1 MLKKLSLL
9 FAAFVLGAVIS
20 LAIQACGNESKIES
34 ENDVTTGDI
43 PSSGND
49 SDASCN
55 CTPCNC
61 AWSSQK
67 FSSQIIYDENGLES
81 SHIEYE
87 YDNIGRVI
95 SVKHVIYANI
105 SGKRFLL
112 YEIETDYTYADSDNI
127 RYGTTTSVY
136 YDESGT
142 ITNQTKTTEKI
153 ILYKQ

>member
-20 LAIQACGNESKIES
+20 LAIQACGNDKVDTGRSSSES
-34 ENDVTTGDI
+34 G
-43 PSSGND
+43 SG
-49 SDASCN
+49 AS
-55 CTPCNC
+55 CNC

-81 SHIEYE
+81 NRIEYE

-95 SVKHVIYANI
+95 SLKHVNYANI

-127 RYGTTTSVY
+127 RYGTTSSVY

-142 ITNQTKTTEKI
+142 ITSQTKTTEKI

>member
-20 LAIQACGNESKIES
+20 LAIQACGNESKIETG
-34 ENDVTTGDI
+34 NNVTTDDV
-43 PSSGND
+43 PSSG
-49 SDASCN
+49 SSGIS
-55 CTPCNC
+55 CNC

-81 SHIEYE
+81 NRIEYE

-95 SVKHVIYANI
+95 SIKYVNYANI

-127 RYGTTTSVY
+127 RYGTTSSVY

-142 ITNQTKTTEKI
+142 ITSQTKTTEKI